1 MLMIYEIKKVK
12 YIFSIFDYFCFW
24 IFTIDGK
31 IPEMKQI
38 KEPNMKIKFAH
49 PYYELYNL

>member
-1 MLMIYEIKKVK
+1 MIYGMKKKVK
-12 YIFSIFDYFCFW
+12 YIFSNCDYFCFW

-38 KEPNMKIKFAH
+38 KESN
-49 PYYELYNL
+49 EN